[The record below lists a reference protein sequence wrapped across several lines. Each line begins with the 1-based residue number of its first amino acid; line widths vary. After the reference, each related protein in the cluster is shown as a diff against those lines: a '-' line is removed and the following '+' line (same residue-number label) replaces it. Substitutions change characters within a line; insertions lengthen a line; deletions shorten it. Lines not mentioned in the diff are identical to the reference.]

1 VTKLVTAKRIT
12 ATAALALTVTTL
24 ALTGAAVAGSTPA
37 SSGIFSPAASRLR
50 ATVLHRNE
58 VADFTPVNCPAV
70 QDDAADWAATDT
82 AAIPALR
89 NEGFQ
94 LGISE
99 QLYSPRLHAGGT
111 SVVAKFRTAIGAR
124 NDMERQINSARNSG
138 DAATFPVAGIPDA
151 AGSTF
156 SANGATGYQIA
167 FTVGSYEYLISVSFP
182 DNQLESYPAPAETQL
197 FTAAHVIYQRAINKK

>member
-1 VTKLVTAKRIT
+1 MTKLLTAKRIA
-12 ATAALALTVTTL
+12 ATAALTLTGATL
-24 ALTGAAVAGSTPA
+24 ALTGAAPANSTSV

-50 ATVLHRNE
+50 TSVLHRNE

-124 NDMERQINSARNSG
+124 HDIERQINSARNRGSE
-138 DAATFPVAGIPDA
+138 ATFPVEGIPDA
-151 AGSTF
+151 SGSTF
-156 SANGATGYQIA
+156 SANGASGYQIA
-167 FTVGSYEYLISVSFP
+167 FTVGSYEYLIKISFP
-182 DNQLESYPAPAETQL
+182 DNQVESYPAPAETQL
-197 FTAAHVIYQRAINKK
+197 FSAAQVIYHRAINE